1 MLLFPERDV
10 TVAVPF
16 PRVPV
21 PRISVLVLVAF
32 AAPVW
37 EPPLAEVVAEAIT
50 DLVED
55 EDPDPVPVLEEET
68 EVPVGT
74 ERIMLEPVVVGVE
87 VGTETAVES
96 DVAVESVG
104 PAPTYPGHPGTVVFG
119 GARPP
124 PQSRTAIAGMTEAR
138 MRRSV

>member
-1 MLLFPERDV
+1 M
-10 TVAVPF
+10 
-16 PRVPV
+16 
-21 PRISVLVLVAF
+21 
-32 AAPVW
+32 
-37 EPPLAEVVAEAIT
+37 
-50 DLVED
+50 VED
-55 EDPDPVPVLEEET
+55 EGPDPVPVLEEET

-74 ERIMLEPVVVGVE
+74 ERILLQPVIEGDYDE
-87 VGTETAVES
+87 VGMLTAVES